1 MTENHDLHD
10 EHISR
15 LYRMGSRRE
24 PSAHI
29 DQEIIQAAHQT
40 STGRKRSYTWPSL
53 ATAAVL
59 ILSLSL
65 VLKILD
71 QQPLEESVMGPI
83 PGEMNGGVIA
93 PVEEKELEER
103 AASMSD
109 EKDEAKVPA
118 PAPIQTK
125 PSTIAPAMKD
135 IAPLRKTKPKLE
147 SAPAAEMYRSP
158 VAPADTPT
166 AGKIQSLGSGR
177 KQSTPTRHDRMEQEL
192 RQQKQRRKFDLQA
205 VPDSM
210 LQAPA
215 RKKKQDHC
223 ADVAMPNTDSVT
235 EWQQYYRT
243 AMLKGDR
250 IAAICLQQ
258 EFQTRFRKPLPVE
271 ELK

>member
-1 MTENHDLHD
+1 
-10 EHISR
+10 
-15 LYRMGSRRE
+15 
-24 PSAHI
+24 
-29 DQEIIQAAHQT
+29 
-40 STGRKRSYTWPSL
+40 
-53 ATAAVL
+53 
-59 ILSLSL
+59 
-65 VLKILD
+65 
-71 QQPLEESVMGPI
+71 MGPI

-109 EKDEAKVPA
+109 EKDDAKA
-118 PAPIQTK
+118 PAPIQTS

-135 IAPLRKTKPKLE
+135 ITPLDKSRPKLE
-147 SAPAAEMYRSP
+147 SAPTAEMYHSPASP
-158 VAPADTPT
+158 VDTPT

-192 RQQKQRRKFDLQA
+192 RQQKQRGKFDLQA
-205 VPDSM
+205 LPDSM

-223 ADVAMPNTDSVT
+223 YDVAMPNSDSVT

-243 AMLKGDR
+243 AMLNGDR
-250 IAAICLQQ
+250 IAVICLQQ